1 MNITFG
7 AYDSAGAEFAL
18 IVLTLKRVYIYCSS
32 PQNSLNAQDP
42 FFPTCHSQH
51 MDPSSS
57 RLEPKLALLV
67 LCVHGEAL
75 QSIFASARRREGV
88 KLFARRTLGDTIFVL
103 RPESFFRATMT
114 GADDLVTK

>member
-1 MNITFG
+1 MNIIFG
-7 AYDSAGAEFAL
+7 AYYMSFPAYGPDFKWAGSKAC
-18 IVLTLKRVYIYCSS
+18 LT
-32 PQNSLNAQDP
+32 NSLRKWR
-42 FFPTCHSQH
+42 T
-51 MDPSSS
+51 
-57 RLEPKLALLV
+57 
-67 LCVHGEAL
+67 L